1 MKMEAVVIDGESLTL
16 EAIERVAMRGHGAAL
31 GDAARPGILAS
42 RRVVEKA
49 LAENRKVYGVTTGL
63 GHLSEVRIDEAQSA
77 LLQNNMVRS
86 HSAGVGEEYP
96 AETCRAMMLL
106 RANTLAK
113 GYSGVRMCIIES
125 LLALLNAGITPIIP
139 QQGSVGASGDL
150 VPLAH
155 MALLLTGQGAA
166 RRGGERLDGM
176 AALKAAGL
184 APIVLGPKETL
195 ALVNGTQAMAA
206 VGTLTLLKA
215 ERLARIADIA
225 GALSL
230 EALRGTAAAFDERIH
245 RVRPVPGQGAVAEN
259 MRRLLAGSR
268 TAAPATNPRIQ
279 DAYSLRCIPQVHG
292 AVREIMGF
300 VRRMLEI
307 EVNAATDNPLIFAED
322 ETVIS
327 GGNFHGEP
335 IAVSMDF
342 LAIGLTELANISD
355 RRTAR
360 LIDPHLSG
368 LPSSLSEH
376 AALGCSFGILQ
387 IVSASLASEN
397 RALAHPA
404 SVDNIPTAANQEDHV
419 SMGPIAARK
428 ARDIAKNLQNVLAIE
443 CLCAAQGVDFV
454 GVDNCGAGTRR
465 AHQVVRSVVPWL
477 DGDRARIFHD
487 DIAAVAALLEDG
499 RLLDG
504 VENAVGA
511 LG

>member
-1 MKMEAVVIDGESLTL
+1 MTMEPVIVDGEGLAL
-16 EAIERVAMRGHGAAL
+16 EDIESVATGGRKAAL
-31 GDAARPGILAS
+31 NEAARARILAS
-42 RRVVEKA
+42 RRVVEQA

-63 GHLSEVRIDEAQSA
+63 GHLSEVRIDEVQSA
-77 LLQNNMVRS
+77 MLQNNMVRS

-113 GYSGVRMCIIES
+113 GYSGVRMCIVEN
-125 LLALLNAGITPIIP
+125 LLALLNAGIIPIIP

-166 RRGGERLDGM
+166 RKDGKRIEGPE
-176 AALKAAGL
+176 ALKMARL
-184 APIVLGPKETL
+184 SPIELGPKETL

-206 VGTLTLLKA
+206 VGVLTLLKA
-215 ERLARIADIA
+215 ERLARISDIA

-245 RVRPVPGQGAVAEN
+245 RVRPVPGQEAVAEN
-259 MRRLLAGSR
+259 MRRLLAGSA
-268 TAAPATNPRIQ
+268 TAAPDKNPRIQ

-292 AVREIMGF
+292 AIREILGF

-322 ETVIS
+322 GAVLS

-387 IVSASLASEN
+387 IVTASLASEN

-419 SMGPIAARK
+419 SMGGVAARK
-428 ARDIAKNLQNVLAIE
+428 ARDIATNLQNVLAIE

-454 GVDNCGAGTRR
+454 GVDKCGTGTRR
-465 AHQVVRSVVPWL
+465 AHQVLRTVVPWL
-477 DGDRARIFHD
+477 SGDRARIFHD
-487 DIAAVAALLEDG
+487 DIAAVSGLLEDG
-499 RLLDG
+499 RLLNG
-504 VENAVGA
+504 VEAAVGA
-511 LG
+511 LR

>member
-1 MKMEAVVIDGESLTL
+1 MEPVVVDGEGLTL
-16 EAIERVAMRGHGAAL
+16 EEVEQVAVHLRGAAL
-31 GDAARPGILAS
+31 SEQARPKILAS
-42 RRVVEKA
+42 RRVVEQA
-49 LAENRKVYGVTTGL
+49 LAKKEKVYGVTTGL
-63 GHLSEVRIDEAQSA
+63 GHLSEVTIDEAQSA
-77 LLQNNMVRS
+77 QLQNNMVRS

-113 GYSGVRMCIIES
+113 GYSGVRMIIIES
-125 LLALLNAGITPIIP
+125 LLALLNAGITPVIP

-155 MALLLTGQGAA
+155 MALLLTGEGKA
-166 RRGGERLDGM
+166 RRGGELLGGTD
-176 AALKAAGL
+176 ALKAAKL

-195 ALVNGTQAMAA
+195 ALVNGTQAMTA
-206 VGTLTLLKA
+206 VGVLTLLKA

-230 EALRGTAAAFDERIH
+230 EALRGTAAAFDARIH
-245 RVRPVPGQGAVAEN
+245 RVRPVPGQEAVAEN
-259 MRRLLAGSR
+259 MRRLLAGSSI
-268 TAAPATNPRIQ
+268 AAPEVNTRVQ

-292 AVREIMGF
+292 AVREILGF

-307 EVNAATDNPLIFAED
+307 EVNSATDNPLIFPED
-322 ETVIS
+322 GTVIS

-360 LIDPHLSG
+360 LVDPNLSG

-387 IVSASLASEN
+387 IVTASLASEN

-404 SVDNIPTAANQEDHV
+404 SVDNIPTAGNQEDHV

-428 ARDIAKNLQNVLAIE
+428 ARDIAKNLENVLAIE
-443 CLCAAQGVDFV
+443 CLCAAQGLDFV
-454 GVDNCGAGTRR
+454 GVQQCAHGTRR
-465 AHQVVRSVVPWL
+465 AHEILRTVVPWL
-477 DGDRARIFHD
+477 SGDRARIFHD
-487 DIAAVAALLEDG
+487 DIAAVAALLRDG
-499 RLLDG
+499 RLLGG
-504 VENAVGA
+504 VQDAVGA
-511 LG
+511 LT